1 MKFLNNIVWEK
12 PNPPPNLS
20 CRYFT
25 HSTETVLWIRKG
37 KKSKH
42 TFDYDLMKKTNNGK
56 QMKDVWTIGRPKK
69 IEKEFGKHPTQKP
82 EEIIERMILSST
94 KENDLI
100 LDMFNGVGT
109 TGVVSI
115 RNNRKYIGIE
125 LEKDYFN
132 ISKKRITK
140 EIEKYD

>member
-1 MKFLNNIVWEK
+1 
-12 PNPPPNLS
+12 
-20 CRYFT
+20 
-25 HSTETVLWIRKG
+25 
-37 KKSKH
+37 
-42 TFDYDLMKKTNNGK
+42 
-56 QMKDVWTIGRPKK
+56 MKDVWRMTAPKK
-69 IEKEFGKHPTQKP
+69 TEKSFGKHPTQKP

-109 TGVVSI
+109 TGVVSV